1 MKRDIIDSLMAGSLL
16 SFLPIWQTT
25 SSIEQVVTALGLS
38 TLVYMLLLSI
48 RKEEPMYTYKIVRE
62 DFHTGQCSQR
72 IRRITRNH
80 PLKIGGLYSQLG
92 KGYPGTYRVLEEIY
106 DPWEEE
112 NVLQRN

>member
-1 MKRDIIDSLMAGSLL
+1 MTRDLIDCLMAGSLL

-25 SSIEQVVTALGLS
+25 NRIEQIATVLGLS
-38 TLVYMLLLSI
+38 TLLYILFLFVK
-48 RKEEPMYTYKIVRE
+48 KEEPMHTYKIVRE
-62 DFHTGQCSQR
+62 DFHTGQCSKR